1 MKSWTSDKIN
11 LVEILI
17 EASDVTDTMLA
28 SYNSWRSYSSA
39 NTANMS
45 TTITSLSIH
54 AQENL
59 KVKLS
64 KINSVEQQ
72 FGLNESWN
80 DM

>member
-1 MKSWTSDKIN
+1 
-11 LVEILI
+11 
-17 EASDVTDTMLA
+17 
-28 SYNSWRSYSSA
+28 
-39 NTANMS
+39 MS

-59 KVKLS
+59 EVKLS